1 MSELPPAV
9 RRVIAA
15 LAERGHAGDVRT
27 LSDSART
34 AAEAADALG
43 CTVAEIAKSIVFRR
57 RDDDAAVVV
66 VTSGDNRVDKEKVA
80 ELVGPV
86 KTAGAEFVLRA
97 TGFAAGGVSPVGQPD
112 GTVVV
117 VDRDL
122 LRFERVWAAAGHT
135 HHVFDV
141 SPAQLV
147 EWSGRDA
154 ADVRVD

>member
-1 MSELPPAV
+1 MPELPPSV
-9 RRVIAA
+9 RRVLVA
-15 LAERGHAGDVRT
+15 LEALGHPGEIRE

-66 VTSGDNRVDKEKVA
+66 VTSGDNRVDKAKVA
-80 ELVGPV
+80 AIVGPV

-97 TGFAAGGVSPVGQPD
+97 TGFAAGGVSPVGHPD
-112 GTVVV
+112 GNVVV

-141 SPAQLV
+141 APADLV
-147 EWSGRDA
+147 AWSGREP